1 MQKVNIKTN
10 DEITSSEKISYQ
22 EIKTKNNSKIS
33 ITNFFLNGITF
44 ISFSGLLILSWLS
57 LIWLYKYHFV
67 FTFYRY
73 EKLPNITQIYF
84 PIQINSFLL
93 YFFIIFICISIT
105 ITYILFLKEIIQS
118 HSFDILNDKNKNY
131 IIPITLNL
139 FLFYIG
145 ELTHNKSDIF
155 HIYYYIGFFSTI
167 ISLFYLIKL
176 YYDADVYENDIID
189 FRLYVSNVSV
199 YEFFYGSL
207 ITLDLYYLFYVTCQI
222 IFHLYS
228 IYNIKIYLGIIVN
241 LCMGTVSLY
250 ICHKLKNM
258 VIAFLFEIIF
268 NGIIIFHYNFSQK
281 DRENINLNYGEV
293 ISSAIFIVGF
303 LIELIY
309 IFIYKRNK
317 IYYNI

>member
-10 DEITSSEKISYQ
+10 EEISNRDKIPYE

-44 ISFSGLLILSWLS
+44 ISFTGLLILSWLS
-57 LIWLYKYHFV
+57 LIWLYEYHFV

-73 EKLPNITQIYF
+73 EKLHDLPQEYF
-84 PIQINSFLL
+84 PIQINSFLF
-93 YFFIIFICISIT
+93 YVIIIFICLSIT
-105 ITYILFLKEIIQS
+105 FTYLLFIKEIIQL
-118 HSFDILNDKNKNY
+118 HSFDILNDNNKNY

-155 HIYYYIGFFSTI
+155 HIYYFIGFVASL
-167 ISLFYLIKL
+167 ISLFYFIKL
-176 YYDADVYENDIID
+176 YYEADLNENEIID
-189 FRLYVSNVSV
+189 FKIYFNNVSV

-207 ITLDLYYLFYVTCQI
+207 IALDLYYLFYVTCQI
-222 IFHLYS
+222 IFYFYGS
-228 IYNIKIYLGIIVN
+228 YDIKIYLGIIVN
-241 LCMGTVSLY
+241 FCMGIVGTY
-250 ICHKLKNM
+250 ICYKLKNM

-268 NGIIIFHYNFSQK
+268 NGIIIFHYYNFSDK
-281 DRENINLNYGEV
+281 DRKNINLNFGEV
-293 ISSAIFIVGF
+293 LSSGIFIVGF

-317 IYYNI
+317 I

>member
-1 MQKVNIKTN
+1 MQKVTIKTGE
-10 DEITSSEKISYQ
+10 EITNRDKSPYE
-22 EIKTKNNSKIS
+22 EIRTKNNSKIS
-33 ITNFFLNGITF
+33 ITNIFLNGITF

-73 EKLPNITQIYF
+73 EKLPNLPKEYF
-84 PIQINSFLL
+84 PIQINSFLFYVL
-93 YFFIIFICISIT
+93 IIFICLSIT
-105 ITYILFLKEIIQS
+105 FTYILFIKEIIQL
-118 HSFDILNDKNKNY
+118 HSFDILNDNNKNY

-155 HIYYYIGFFSTI
+155 HIYYFIGFVASL
-167 ISLFYLIKL
+167 ISLFYFIKL
-176 YYDADVYENDIID
+176 YYEADLNENEIID
-189 FRLYVSNVSV
+189 FKIYFNNVSV

-207 ITLDLYYLFYVTCQI
+207 IALDLYYLFYVTCQI
-222 IFHLYS
+222 IFYFYGS
-228 IYNIKIYLGIIVN
+228 YDIKIYLGIIVN
-241 LCMGTVSLY
+241 FCMGIVGTY
-250 ICHKLKNM
+250 ICYKLKNM

-268 NGIIIFHYNFSQK
+268 NGIIIFHYYNFSNK
-281 DRENINLNYGEV
+281 DRKNINLNFGEV
-293 ISSAIFIVGF
+293 LSSGIFIVAF

-317 IYYNI
+317 I

>member
-10 DEITSSEKISYQ
+10 DEIININRDKFPYE
-22 EIKTKNNSKIS
+22 EMKTKNNSKIS
-33 ITNFFLNGITF
+33 ITNFFLNGISF

-73 EKLPNITQIYF
+73 EILPNLSKEYF
-84 PIQINSFLL
+84 PIQIHSYLF
-93 YFFIIFICISIT
+93 YIFIIFICLCIT
-105 ITYILFLKEIIQS
+105 ITYILFIKEIIQS
-118 HSFDILNDKNKNY
+118 HNFDILNDKNKNY
-131 IIPITLNL
+131 IIPISLNL

-155 HIYYYIGFFSTI
+155 YIYYFIGFLASF

-176 YYDADVYENDIID
+176 YCDVDLYENDIID
-189 FRLYVSNVSV
+189 FKIYVNNVSV

-207 ITLDLYYLFYVTCQI
+207 ISLDLYYLFYVSCQI
-222 IFHLYS
+222 IFYF
-228 IYNIKIYLGIIVN
+228 YGNYDIKIYLGIIVN
-241 LCMGTVSLY
+241 FFMGIVGSY
-250 ICHKLKNM
+250 ICFKLKNM

-268 NGIIIFHYNFSQK
+268 NGIIIFHFNFSRK
-281 DRENINLNYGEV
+281 ERKNINLNIGEV
-293 ISSAIFIVGF
+293 FISGIFIVGF

-317 IYYNI
+317 IY

>member
-33 ITNFFLNGITF
+33 VTNFFLNGITF

-73 EKLPNITQIYF
+73 ERLPNLVQEYF
-84 PIQINSFLL
+84 PIQINSLL
-93 YFFIIFICISIT
+93 FYIFIIFICLSIT
-105 ITYILFLKEIIQS
+105 FTYILYLKEIFKS
-118 HSFDILNDKNKNY
+118 HNFDILNDKNKNY

-155 HIYYYIGFFSTI
+155 HIYYFIGFASSL
-167 ISLFYLIKL
+167 ISLFYIIKL
-176 YYDADVYENDIID
+176 YCEADLYENYIID
-189 FRLYVSNVSV
+189 FKLYVNNVSV

-207 ITLDLYYLFYVTCQI
+207 IVLDLYYVFYVSCQI
-222 IFHLYS
+222 AFYFFENNEL
-228 IYNIKIYLGIIVN
+228 KIYLGIIVN
-241 LCMGTVSLY
+241 FCMGIVGSY
-250 ICHKLKNM
+250 ICFKLKNM

-268 NGIIIFHYNFSQK
+268 NGIIIYHFNFSEK
-281 DRENINLNYGEV
+281 DRKVINLNNEEV
-293 ISSAIFIVGF
+293 FTSGVFIIVY
-303 LIELIY
+303 LIELVY
-309 IFIYKRNK
+309 IFCYKRNK
-317 IYYNI
+317 IN